1 MYSSINEKWTYP
13 STETGGFSQEKIIY
27 EAMSKNRFL
36 KVWVLCGYYDMATPF
51 FAAEW
56 VYDHVFLNK
65 DYEKNLQFTYY
76 PSGHMIYM
84 HKQSLERFRD
94 QAEDWYGMP

>member
-1 MYSSINEKWTYP
+1 M
-13 STETGGFSQEKIIY
+13 KI
-27 EAMSKNRFL
+27 
-36 KVWVLCGYYDMATPF
+36 WVLCGYYDMATPF

-65 DYEKNLQFTYY
+65 GYEKNLMFTYY

-84 HKQSLERFRD
+84 HK
-94 QAEDWYGMP
+94 P